1 MAVKPEIE
9 RNQREELPPWL
20 AEHPGGTKVDVYV
33 QPGAKR
39 NQIQGE
45 RDGLL
50 WVRVSAPPVEGRANQ
65 ELLRFL
71 ADMLGLPRSRLE
83 LVRGESSRRKSVL
96 VRGPSP
102 QQVHRSLIGHANEGD
117 GR

>member
-1 MAVKPEIE
+1 MAVKPEID
-9 RNQREELPPWL
+9 RNPRGEMPPWL
-20 AEHPGGTKVDVYV
+20 ADHPSGTKVDVYV

-45 RDGLL
+45 RAGLL

-71 ADMLGLPRSRLE
+71 AGMLGLPRSRLE
-83 LVRGESSRRKSVL
+83 LVRGEGSRRKSVL

-102 QQVHRSLIGHANEGD
+102 HQVHRCLIGHANERD